1 MCYYGCDVEMLAGV
15 DFILGSSYV
24 LGAVLVLLALV
35 VCVSALVCWRLLPHY
50 LARCYAHACCVRIC
64 GSLLV
69 SVASS
74 LGEVLCTRLIIL
86 VSLVSYWR
94 RQAEI
99 RGRGTLSPSLRISW
113 SSSILMKQCCF
124 SS

>member
-1 MCYYGCDVEMLAGV
+1 MCFYSCDVEMLAGD

-24 LGAVLVLLALV
+24 LGAVLDLLAFM

-50 LARCYAHACCVRIC
+50 FARCYAHACCVRIC
-64 GSLLV
+64 ASLLA

-74 LGEVLCTRLIIL
+74 LGEVLCTRLFIAL
-86 VSLVSYWR
+86 SLVSYWR

-99 RGRGTLSPSLRISW
+99 CGRVSLSPSFRISW
-113 SSSILMKQCCF
+113 SSSILMKRC
-124 SS
+124 